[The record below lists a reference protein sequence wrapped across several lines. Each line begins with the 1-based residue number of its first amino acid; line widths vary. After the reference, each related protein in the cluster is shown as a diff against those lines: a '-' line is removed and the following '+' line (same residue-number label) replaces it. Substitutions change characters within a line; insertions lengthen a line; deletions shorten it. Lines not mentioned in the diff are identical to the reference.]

1 MWTDLIIYTPMYVT
15 AFWAVALFSTAGN
28 KNLPKQIL
36 AFFMVL
42 AFFLYFSH
50 ALYFQEQYR
59 AYLIFDPVYM
69 FCALSVYPMY
79 YWYICMLTIDS
90 SINLRRLWLFLPALI
105 LSLLYSGV
113 YFLMSPEDRMNFLL
127 TAIFKTEQH
136 SLQGVLFV
144 IQKVIYILSRVVF
157 VIQIFVIVALG
168 RKLVL
173 RYNTRVENFY
183 ASYEK
188 KTVQWV
194 NLLLY
199 SFLVTSLMS
208 ATFNVI
214 GRSYFLEN
222 NLLVVPSAIFSILL
236 FFIGLQ
242 GHLQEYSVVDLV
254 HDEEEVTG
262 ITMKEYNHGQLK
274 ERLLELFEK
283 QEIFRK
289 QDLKITQV
297 SALLQ
302 TNRTYVSTLINSEFG
317 FTFSDFVNSYRIAA
331 ARKLLSDS
339 KQQNYSLNYVSEAC
353 GFGSVN
359 SFIRIFREKEG
370 ITPGRYRDNIF
381 LKERKDEL

>member
-105 LSLLYSGV
+105 LSLLYTGV

-188 KTVQWV
+188 KTIQWV

-317 FTFSDFVNSYRIAA
+317 YTFSDFVNSYRIAA

>member
-105 LSLLYSGV
+105 LSLLYTGV

-188 KTVQWV
+188 KTIQWV